1 MNTCSAIADGGE
13 AVEDDVFG
21 TEDED
26 DLRLLFS
33 LLGTLSISRD
43 NWEDEDVM
51 VDDDDLCLAD
61 STGVILAGESL
72 RGLPAEL
79 WNNNTSIISNEV
91 IK

>member
-1 MNTCSAIADGGE
+1 MHTCSAMADGGE

-43 NWEDEDVM
+43 NWEEEDEDVM
-51 VDDDDLCLAD
+51 VDEGDLCLAD

-79 WNNNTSIISNEV
+79 WNIITSITL
-91 IK
+91 

>member
-1 MNTCSAIADGGE
+1 MHTCSAMADGGE
-13 AVEDDVFG
+13 AVVEVFG

-33 LLGTLSISRD
+33 LLGTLSISWD
-43 NWEDEDVM
+43 NWEDDEDVM
-51 VDDDDLCLAD
+51 VDEGDLCLAD

-79 WNNNTSIISNEV
+79 WNINTSIFC
-91 IK
+91 

>member
-33 LLGTLSISRD
+33 LFGTLSISRD
-43 NWEDEDVM
+43 NWEDDEDDVM
-51 VDDDDLCLAD
+51 VDGGDLCLAD

-72 RGLPAEL
+72 RGLPVEL
-79 WNNNTSIISNEV
+79 WNIITSITL
-91 IK
+91 

>member
-1 MNTCSAIADGGE
+1 MHTCSAMADGGDA
-13 AVEDDVFG
+13 AVDVFG

-43 NWEDEDVM
+43 NWEDDEDVM
-51 VDDDDLCLAD
+51 VDEGDLCLAD

-72 RGLPAEL
+72 RGWPTDM
-79 WNNNTSIISNEV
+79 WNIITSITL
-91 IK
+91 